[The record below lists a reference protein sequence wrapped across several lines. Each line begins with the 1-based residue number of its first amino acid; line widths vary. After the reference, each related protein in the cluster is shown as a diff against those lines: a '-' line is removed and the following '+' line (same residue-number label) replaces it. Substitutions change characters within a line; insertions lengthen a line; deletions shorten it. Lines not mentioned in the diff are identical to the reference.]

1 MILLTKFALFVL
13 STLSAKQSAC
23 LFISLIKLFRDPY
36 NTKHIEKYGSN
47 SFSFRQASINLA
59 LLVIAHIYFLVNFSP
74 MISRHEISE
83 IKSSFWF
90 IRSFSNSSSSSTT
103 PLNAKVI
110 FLHPLMNYFLTSLS
124 SIIESLK
131 RSNIEFSLFIL

>member
-1 MILLTKFALFVL
+1 
-13 STLSAKQSAC
+13 
-23 LFISLIKLFRDPY
+23 
-36 NTKHIEKYGSN
+36 
-47 SFSFRQASINLA
+47 
-59 LLVIAHIYFLVNFSP
+59 

-124 SIIESLK
+124 SILESLK